1 MKTKYLFLLF
11 LVLTSISCKK
21 RIDLNELHKPD
32 IKHNGLFIY
41 FNTYAQRYLKINI
54 NDSVVFD
61 QFAFPDSVFKYTKLE
76 IPTNARDSVEYN
88 FNVAYSDCEHN
99 FYLPAKG
106 LDSLIISEASFF
118 NIEHIEKKQ
127 PNQKREF
134 TFYLSKNIANNC
146 NVKIAADSVT
156 LYNGLFLNNYPRR
169 YYNTMKFTYTFSEKK
184 RYVEMYL
191 EIFENFTYFSI
202 DTEKYDAVKV
212 SFDNHLVITTN
223 LDEEW
228 HYNYSE

>member
-1 MKTKYLFLLF
+1 MKTKYLILLF
-11 LVLTSISCKK
+11 VVLTSISCKK
-21 RIDLNELHKPD
+21 KIDHNEVQKPE
-32 IKHNGLFIY
+32 IKHNGLGLY
-41 FNTYAQRYLKINI
+41 FSTYSQRNLKIEI
-54 NDSVVFD
+54 NDTTVFNG
-61 QFAFPDSVFKYTKLE
+61 FAFKDSVFIWTDLK
-76 IPTNARDSVEYN
+76 ISTNVRDTIDYKIKVK
-88 FNVAYSDCEHN
+88 YSDCEHN
-99 FYLPAKG
+99 FYLPAKN
-106 LDSLIISEASFF
+106 LDSIYIAEVSFY